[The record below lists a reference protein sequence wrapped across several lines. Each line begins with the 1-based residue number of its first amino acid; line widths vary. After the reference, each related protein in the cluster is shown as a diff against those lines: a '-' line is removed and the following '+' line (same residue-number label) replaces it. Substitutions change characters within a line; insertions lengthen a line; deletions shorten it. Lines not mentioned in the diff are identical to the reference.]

1 MELPLHPIIIHLP
14 IGLTIL
20 LPIIVLVTW
29 ALFIKGHVNKF
40 ALVLL
45 PVLYFSISGLAY
57 IAMET
62 GEDEEH
68 TVEKVVDEKY
78 IEEHE
83 ESAETF
89 FVASLVVA
97 AISLAPLFITK
108 TATIKAGFPL
118 LLAAHGVLIYF
129 VYLVGHSGGELVYK
143 YNAPSAYQDSKD

>member
-1 MELPLHPIIIHLP
+1 MELPLHPIIVHLP

-29 ALFIKGHVNKF
+29 ALFIKGHVDKF

-97 AISLAPLFITK
+97 AISLAPLFLTK
-108 TATIKAGFPL
+108 KAGVKVCFPI
-118 LLAAHGVLIYF
+118 LLAAHGLLIYL

-143 YNAPSAYQDSKD
+143 YKAPNAYSSKR